1 MGIEIRDVVE
11 ALEAA
16 IADQRGNLDKDDES
30 YELGYLDGLE
40 RAANIVVIKAA
51 GLTTGLESE
60 PEPGA

>member
-1 MGIEIRDVVE
+1 MVEIREVVA

-16 IADQRGNLDKDDES
+16 IADQRGNLGTDDES

-51 GLTTGLESE
+51 GLRTGLEAE
-60 PEPGA
+60 QTCRT

>member
-1 MGIEIRDVVE
+1 MVEIHEVVE

-16 IADQRGNLDKDDES
+16 IADQRGNLDRDDES

-51 GLTTGLESE
+51 ELKTGLESDQ
-60 PEPGA
+60 P